1 MPNHTS
7 HDIGIRRET
16 KAGER
21 RVPLIP
27 AHVAELVRDHGLRVA
42 VQSSPTRCH
51 PDQAYRDA
59 GADVADTLPPCRV
72 ILGVKEIPVDEMQ
85 AGSGHLCFSHT
96 IKGQDYNMP
105 MLRGTL
111 HKGATL
117 IDYELIVDRH
127 GRRLIFFGRH
137 AGYAG
142 MVDTL
147 WAFGQRLLSEGIDTS
162 LAPVKRAFEYDSV
175 DDATDHLATVVADRI
190 RTRGVVS
197 EIHPL
202 VVGFTGGGNVSQGA
216 QEILERLPV
225 VEVSPEELPALASNK
240 DISRRAVYK
249 VVFRR
254 DDRRDFARHLPFL
267 SILVNGIYWEPGSP
281 KLMTRAD
288 MQALWSGGAPKLKVV
303 GDITCDIDGSVEC
316 NLRAT
321 TPDNPVYVY
330 HPATHTATDG
340 VAGHGPV
347 VMAVDNLPAEF
358 PLDASAHFGDS
369 LFPFVAPLAR
379 ADFGVSFEHLA
390 LPAAVTGAVIAHG
403 GELAPGFRHLEEA
416 MVKAGA

>member
-1 MPNHTS
+1 MH
-7 HDIGIRRET
+7 HIGIRRET

-27 AHVAELVRDHGLRVA
+27 AHVAELVRDHGLGVV
-42 VQSSPTRCH
+42 VQSSPDRCH
-51 PDQAYRDA
+51 ADAAYREA

-85 AGSGHLCFSHT
+85 PGAAHLCFSHT
-96 IKGQDYNMP
+96 VKGQDYNMP

-111 HKGATL
+111 QKNATL
-117 IDYELIVDRH
+117 IDYEMIVDRH

-147 WAFGQRLLSEGIDTS
+147 WAFGRRLLDEGIDTS
-162 LAPVKRAFEYDSV
+162 LAPVRRAFEYASV
-175 DDATDHLATVVADRI
+175 DDAAEHLATEVADRI
-190 RTRGVVS
+190 RTRGVVP

-225 VEVSPEELPALASNK
+225 VEVSPDDLPALAANP

-254 DDRRDFARHLPFL
+254 GHRHDFARHLPYL
-267 SILVNGIYWEPGSP
+267 SILVNGIYWQPGSP
-281 KLMTRAD
+281 KLMTRDD
-288 MQALWSGGAPKLKVV
+288 MRGLWGNGAPKLKVV

-321 TPDNPVYVY
+321 TPSNPVYVY
-330 HPATHTATDG
+330 DPETHTAHDG
-340 VAGHGPV
+340 VGGRGPV

-358 PLDASAHFGDS
+358 PVDASAHFGDS

-379 ADFGVSFEHLA
+379 ADFSAPFEHLS
-390 LPAAVTGAVIAHG
+390 LPAAVTGAVITHG
-403 GELAPGFRHLEEA
+403 GELGPGFGYLEEA
-416 MVKAGA
+416 MGKAGA

>member
-1 MPNHTS
+1 MPDHTS
-7 HDIGIRRET
+7 YDLGIRKET

-42 VQSSPTRCH
+42 VQASSTRCH
-51 PDQAYRDA
+51 ADQAYRDA
-59 GADVADTLPPCRV
+59 GADVVETLPPCRV

-175 DDATDHLATVVADRI
+175 DAATDHLATVVADRI
-190 RTRGVVS
+190 RTRGVVP

-225 VEVSPEELPALASNK
+225 VEVAPEELPALASNK

-254 DDRRDFARHLPFL
+254 DARRDFARHLPYL

-288 MQALWSGGAPKLKVV
+288 MQALWRVGAPKLKVV

-316 NLRAT
+316 NVRAT
-321 TPDNPVYVY
+321 TPANPVYVY
-330 HPATHTATDG
+330 DPETHTSRDG
-340 VAGHGPV
+340 LGGHGPV

-379 ADFGVSFEHLA
+379 ADFGVPFEHLS
-390 LPAAVTGAVIAHG
+390 LPAAVTGAVVAHG
-403 GELAPGFRHLEEA
+403 GELAPGFRYLEEA

>member
-1 MPNHTS
+1 MH
-7 HDIGIRRET
+7 HIGIRRET

-27 AHVAELVRDHGLRVA
+27 AHVAELARDHGLRIA
-42 VQSSPTRCH
+42 VQASPDRCH
-51 PDQAYRDA
+51 ADEAYREA
-59 GADVADTLPPCRV
+59 GADVVDVLPPCRA
-72 ILGVKEIPVDEMQ
+72 ILGVKEIPVADMQ
-85 AGSGHLCFSHT
+85 SGAGHVCFSHT
-96 IKGQDYNMP
+96 VKGQDYNMP
-105 MLRGTL
+105 MLRGVL
-111 HKGATL
+111 HKRATL

-147 WAFGQRLLSEGIDTS
+147 WAFGRRLLDEGVETS
-162 LAPVKRAFEYDSV
+162 LAPVRRAFEYASV
-175 DDATDHLATVVADRI
+175 DDAAEHLATEVADRI
-190 RTRGVVS
+190 RTRGVMP

-216 QEILERLPV
+216 QEILDRLPV
-225 VEVSPEELPALASNK
+225 VDVSPDELPALAANAN
-240 DISRRAVYK
+240 ISRRAVYK

-254 DDRRDFARHLPFL
+254 EDRRDFARHLPYL

-281 KLMTRAD
+281 KLMTRDD
-288 MQALWSGGAPKLKVV
+288 MRGLWGTGTPKLKVV

-316 NLRAT
+316 NLRST
-321 TPDNPVYVY
+321 TPANPVYVY
-330 HPATHTATDG
+330 DPDAHVATDG
-340 VAGHGPV
+340 VRGRGPV

-358 PLDASAHFGDS
+358 PVDASAHFGDS

-379 ADFGVSFEHLA
+379 ANFDAPFEHLS
-390 LPAAVTGAVIAHG
+390 LPAAVAGAVIAHG
-403 GELAPGFRHLEEA
+403 GELAPGFRHLEDA
-416 MVKAGA
+416 MRKAGA

>member
-1 MPNHTS
+1 MH
-7 HDIGIRRET
+7 HIGIRRET

-27 AHVAELVRDHGLRVA
+27 AHVAELVRDHGVRVV
-42 VQSSPTRCH
+42 VQSSPDRCH
-51 PDQAYRDA
+51 ADAAYRDA
-59 GADVADTLPPCRV
+59 GADVADALPPCRV

-96 IKGQDYNMP
+96 VKGQDYNMP

-111 HKGATL
+111 EKNATL
-117 IDYELIVDRH
+117 IDYEMIVDRH

-147 WAFGQRLLSEGIDTS
+147 WAFGRRLLDEGIDTS
-162 LAPVKRAFEYDSV
+162 LAPVKRAFEYASV
-175 DDATDHLATVVADRI
+175 DDAAEHLATEVADRI
-190 RTRGVVS
+190 RTRGVVP

-225 VEVSPEELPALASNK
+225 VEVLPDELPALAANP

-254 DDRRDFARHLPFL
+254 DDRKDFARHLPFL

-281 KLMTRAD
+281 KLMTRDD
-288 MQALWSGGAPKLKVV
+288 MRGLWGDGAPKPKLKVV
-303 GDITCDIDGSVEC
+303 GDITCDIDGSVEG

-321 TPDNPVYVY
+321 EPSNPVYVY
-330 HPATHTATDG
+330 DPETHTARDG
-340 VAGHGPV
+340 VAGRGPV

-358 PLDASAHFGDS
+358 PIDASAHFGDS

-379 ADFGVSFEHLA
+379 ADFSVPFEHLS

-403 GELAPGFRHLEEA
+403 GELGPAFKYLAPK
-416 MVKAGA
+416 VT

>member
-1 MPNHTS
+1 M

-27 AHVAELVRDHGLRVA
+27 AHVSELVRDHGLRIV
-42 VQSSPTRCH
+42 VQASPDRCH
-51 PDQAYRDA
+51 ADDAYREA
-59 GADVADTLPPCRV
+59 GADVVETLPPCRT

-85 AGSGHLCFSHT
+85 SGSGHLCFSHT
-96 IKGQDYNMP
+96 VKGQDYNMP
-105 MLRGTL
+105 MLRGVL

-117 IDYELIVDRH
+117 VDYELIVDRH

-147 WAFGQRLLSEGIDTS
+147 WAFGRRLLDEGVETS
-162 LAPVKRAFEYDSV
+162 LAPVRRAFEYASV
-175 DDATDHLATVVADRI
+175 DDAAEHLATEVADRI
-190 RTRGVVS
+190 RTRGVMP

-216 QEILERLPV
+216 QEILDRLPV
-225 VEVSPEELPALASNK
+225 VDVSPDELPALAANAN
-240 DISRRAVYK
+240 ISRRAVYK

-254 DDRRDFARHLPFL
+254 DDRHDFARHLPYL

-281 KLMTRAD
+281 KLMTRDD
-288 MQALWSGGAPKLKVV
+288 MRALWGAGTPKLKVV

-316 NLRAT
+316 NVRST
-321 TPDNPVYVY
+321 TPANPVYVY
-330 HPATHTATDG
+330 NADTHTATDG
-340 VAGHGPV
+340 VRGLGPV

-358 PLDASAHFGDS
+358 PVDASAHFGDS
-369 LFPFVAPLAR
+369 LFPFVVPLAR
-379 ADFGVSFEHLA
+379 ANFDAPFEHLS
-390 LPAAVTGAVIAHG
+390 LPAAVAGAVVAHG
-403 GELAPGFRHLEEA
+403 GELAPGFGHLEEA
-416 MVKAGA
+416 MRKAGA

>member
-1 MPNHTS
+1 MH
-7 HDIGIRRET
+7 HIGIRRET

-27 AHVAELVRDHGLRVA
+27 AHVAELVRDHGLHVV
-42 VQSSPTRCH
+42 VQSSPDRCH
-51 PDQAYRDA
+51 DDAAYRDA
-59 GADVADTLPPCRV
+59 GADVAETLPPCRV

-85 AGSGHLCFSHT
+85 PGSGHLCFSHT
-96 IKGQDYNMP
+96 VKGQDYNMP

-111 HKGATL
+111 RKNATL
-117 IDYELIVDRH
+117 IDYEMIVDRH

-147 WAFGQRLLSEGIDTS
+147 WAFGRRLLDEGIDTS
-162 LAPVKRAFEYDSV
+162 LAPIRRAFEYASV
-175 DDATDHLATVVADRI
+175 DDAAEHLATEVADRI
-190 RTRGVVS
+190 RTRGVVP

-225 VEVSPEELPALASNK
+225 VEVLPDELPALASNA

-254 DDRRDFARHLPFL
+254 DDRKDFARHLPYL

-281 KLMTRAD
+281 KLMTRDD
-288 MQALWSGGAPKLKVV
+288 MRGLWRDGAPKLKVV

-321 TPDNPVYVY
+321 TPSNPVYVY
-330 HPATHTATDG
+330 DPDTHTATDG
-340 VAGHGPV
+340 VSGRGPV

-358 PLDASAHFGDS
+358 PVDASAHFGDS

-379 ADFGVSFEHLA
+379 ADFSVPFEHLS

-403 GELAPGFRHLEEA
+403 GHLGPGFTYLEEA
-416 MVKAGA
+416 MRKAGA